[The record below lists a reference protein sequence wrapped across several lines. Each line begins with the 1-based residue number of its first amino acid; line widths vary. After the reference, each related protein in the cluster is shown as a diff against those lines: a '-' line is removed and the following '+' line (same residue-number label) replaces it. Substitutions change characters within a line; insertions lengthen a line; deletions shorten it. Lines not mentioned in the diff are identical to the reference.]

1 MREDIVS
8 DIVIDNTNDWGVT
21 KLMKKIALF
30 VAIMMI
36 MGLVPFSAAASA
48 AEEPAFWASEAAGY
62 LKNYQ
67 LIPDELFSDYDTPV
81 RRDEFAAVLMGIYN
95 EACQNYYTFPYY
107 PDRFTDSVSSR
118 YAAEIKKA
126 NIMGI
131 INGTSETTFSPDSN
145 ITREDTATLI
155 FRLIKLMYP
164 QEASTSDKI
173 IADREQISDYALASV
188 EFCMNSGIMNGT
200 GGDMFSPKGLLTRQE
215 AMVLMYN
222 ICSRYKVVENGRES
236 AITELMPL
244 PRDFDKLVYDGFLYM
259 RIRQSPCNFNNTIT
273 SFPNH
278 TLIRTPL
285 DQSQQNKGEILFSHV
300 DEISAYAV
308 NQDNIFFCDRNLDR
322 AVYSTDKNGKDIKL
336 LYKLS
341 QYTRSDFTYMHVE
354 GEWLFVGAYGTLFKM
369 RTDGTCLS
377 IVYDGYGESPFHA
390 EGKYIYLA
398 GGLPQEEYMLSR
410 VSITGAE
417 TELLYSNKNFDSSW
431 SGGIFFNNKFY
442 VAICEKGMSWA
453 TGVPLIEIDVDT
465 KSVRQIQTFYS
476 WARNESIIEGDD
488 GVYVSCVEQNRLN
501 LKNISGGSD
510 ISAIYRS
517 EMGRGYTTK
526 YGDYLY
532 FSASE
537 WQPTT
542 HYYYLYNI
550 ETGAFTDIY
559 GNPVS

>member
-1 MREDIVS
+1 
-8 DIVIDNTNDWGVT
+8 
-21 KLMKKIALF
+21 MKKFALF
-30 VAIMMI
+30 IAVTMLMA
-36 MGLVPFSAAASA
+36 LFPFSAAAVSD
-48 AEEPAFWASEAAGY
+48 AEEPAFWASDAAGY
-62 LKNYQ
+62 LENYQ
-67 LIPDELFSDYDTPV
+67 LIPDELFSDYDAPV
-81 RRDEFAAVLMGIYN
+81 RRDEFAAVLMGIYD

-107 PDRFTDSVSSR
+107 PDRFTDTVSNK
-118 YAAEIKKA
+118 YAMEIKKA

-164 QEASTSDKI
+164 QEASASDRI
-173 IADREQISDYALASV
+173 IADSEQISGYALPSV

-215 AMVLMYN
+215 AMVLMHN
-222 ICSRYKVVENGRES
+222 ICSRYKVVENGRGS
-236 AITELMPL
+236 AITELVPL
-244 PRDFDKLVYDGFLYM
+244 PRDFDNLVHDGFLYM
-259 RIRQSPCNFNNTIT
+259 RIRQSPYSFNNTIT

-322 AVYSTDKNGKDIKL
+322 AVYSTDKNGKDMKL

-354 GEWLFVGAYGTLFKM
+354 GDWLFIGAYGKLFKM

-390 EGKYIYLA
+390 EGEYIYLQ
-398 GGLPQEEYMLSR
+398 GSSIQPESVSTQNEYKLDYILSR
-410 VSITGAE
+410 VSTTGDE
-417 TELLYSNKNFDSSW
+417 TELLYSNKNFDNSW
-431 SGGIFFNNKFY
+431 AGGILFNNKFY
-442 VAICEKGMSWA
+442 VAVLEKGMSWA
-453 TGVPLIEIDVDT
+453 AGVPLIEIDVDT
-465 KSVRQIQTFYS
+465 KSVRQIQIFYS
-476 WARNESIIEGDD
+476 WTRNESIIEGDD
-488 GVYVSCVEQNRLN
+488 GVYVSTAEQNRLN
-501 LKNISGGSD
+501 LENISGGSG
-510 ISAIYRS
+510 ISAIYRI

-532 FSASE
+532 FFASE
-537 WQPTT
+537 GRPTT
-542 HYYYLYNI
+542 RYDYLYNI